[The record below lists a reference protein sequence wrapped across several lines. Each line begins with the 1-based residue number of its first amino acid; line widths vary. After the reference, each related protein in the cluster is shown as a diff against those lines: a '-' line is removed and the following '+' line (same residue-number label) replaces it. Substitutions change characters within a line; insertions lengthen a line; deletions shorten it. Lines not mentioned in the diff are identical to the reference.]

1 LLISFGVQAF
11 ASDRPEFACHALLFF
26 MERSAVIDIKPDQV
40 PSHALPLEVSLP
52 THPSWKFSNQSAF
65 QETAAMQVL

>member
-1 LLISFGVQAF
+1 
-11 ASDRPEFACHALLFF
+11 